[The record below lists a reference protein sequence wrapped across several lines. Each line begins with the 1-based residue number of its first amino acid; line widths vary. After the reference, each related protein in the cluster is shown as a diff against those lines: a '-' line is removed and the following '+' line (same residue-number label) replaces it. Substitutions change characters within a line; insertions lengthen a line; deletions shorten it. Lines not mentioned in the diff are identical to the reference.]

1 MDFLFTIFSFILLI
15 SIIVGIHE
23 LGHFLTARFYDIHVL
38 KFKIGFGKELFS
50 FQDKRNCSYSFGI
63 LPLGGYV
70 QMLGENNPVQEG
82 SEITLVNK
90 KSYLQATPG
99 ERAAVTIAG
108 PLANFILAAFVYF
121 YLAMVGTTQLT
132 AFVGD
137 VITGSPSEEYGI
149 ITKDKIL
156 EVDGESVRVFNDIN
170 LILSKRIG
178 DTGSIGIKYLRNNE
192 EKIVFISVNDWL
204 SENDQTAPSVALGI
218 QPFLP
223 PLVGTLEPNGPAYVH
238 GIKEGDLIQSI
249 NNNDISTWQELSRA
263 LSDLPNQLIDVQILR
278 DQRSQKLMLETS
290 SYLDEEGLSKG
301 RIGILASNN
310 LNQWPDEYIVE
321 KKENLFSAVLVGFQ
335 DTYRY
340 TLLIISSIGKMISG
354 SISAD
359 NLGGPI
365 QISVLAGSAAKAGYV
380 TFLSM
385 VALLSINLGLLNL
398 LPIPILD
405 GGQLVM
411 IGIEKIKGSPVSDMT
426 LEYSMRVGI
435 VLIVSLMIFAFA
447 NDIARLIL
455 L

>member
-1 MDFLFTIFSFILLI
+1 
-15 SIIVGIHE
+15 
-23 LGHFLTARFYDIHVL
+23 
-38 KFKIGFGKELFS
+38 
-50 FQDKRNCSYSFGI
+50 
-63 LPLGGYV
+63 
-70 QMLGENNPVQEG
+70 MLGENNPVQEG

-121 YLAMVGTTQLT
+121 YLAMVGTTQLSS
-132 AFVGD
+132 FVGD
-137 VITGSPSEEYGI
+137 VIAGSPSEEYGI

-178 DTGSIGIKYLRNNE
+178 DTGSIAIKYLRNNE

-263 LSDLPNQLIDVQILR
+263 LSDLPNQLIDIQILR

-290 SYLDEEGLSKG
+290 SYLDEEGVSKG
-301 RIGILASNN
+301 RIGILASND

-380 TFLSM
+380 TFLTM

-447 NDIARLIL
+447 NDIARLI
-455 L
+455 

>member
-1 MDFLFTIFSFILLI
+1 MDILFTILSFILLI

-23 LGHFLTARFYDIHVL
+23 LGHFLTARFYNIHVL

-50 FQDKRNCSYSFGI
+50 FEDKRNCSYSFGI

-70 QMLGENNPVQEG
+70 QMLGENNPVQEE
-82 SEITLVNK
+82 SDIQLQDK

-99 ERAAVTIAG
+99 ERAAVTFAG
-108 PLANFILAAFVYF
+108 PLANFILAALVYF
-121 YLAMVGTTQLT
+121 YLALVGTTQLSS
-132 AFVGD
+132 FVGD
-137 VITGSPSEEYGI
+137 VVPGSLFAEYGI
-149 ITKDKIL
+149 EVKDKIV
-156 EVDGESVRVFNDIN
+156 EVDQQSVTVFNDIN

-178 DTGSIGIKYLRNNE
+178 DTGSINVKYLRSGNE
-192 EKIVFISVNDWL
+192 ESISVPINNWL
-204 SENDQTAPSVALGI
+204 SKNDQTSPSYVLGI

-223 PLVGTLEPNGPAYVH
+223 PIVGKLQDKGPASNF

-249 NNNDISTWQELSRA
+249 NGNAILTWQDLSKN
-263 LSDLPNQLIDVQILR
+263 LSQLPNQLIELQILR
-278 DQRSQKLMLETS
+278 DKTVENLMLETS
-290 SYLDEEGLSKG
+290 SFLDSEGVQKG

-310 LNQWPDEYIVE
+310 LNQWPDEYVVE
-321 KKENLFSAVLVGFQ
+321 KKESFFSALLVGIK

-405 GGQLVM
+405 GGQLLM
-411 IGIEKIKGSPVSDMT
+411 IAIEKMKGSPVSDMT
-426 LEYSMRVGI
+426 LEYSMRVGL
-435 VLIVSLMIFAFA
+435 VLVVSLMIFAFA
-447 NDIARLIL
+447 NDIARLI
-455 L
+455 

>member
-1 MDFLFTIFSFILLI
+1 MDILFTILSFILLI

-23 LGHFLTARFYDIHVL
+23 LGHFLTARFYNIHVL

-50 FQDKRNCSYSFGI
+50 FEDKRNCSYSFGI

-70 QMLGENNPVQEG
+70 QMLGENNPVQEE
-82 SEITLVNK
+82 SDIQLQDK

-99 ERAAVTIAG
+99 ERAAVTFAG
-108 PLANFILAAFVYF
+108 PLANFILAALVYF
-121 YLAMVGTTQLT
+121 YLALVGTTQLSS
-132 AFVGD
+132 FVGD
-137 VITGSPSEEYGI
+137 VVPGSLFAEYGI
-149 ITKDKIL
+149 EVKDKIV
-156 EVDGESVRVFNDIN
+156 EVDQQSVTVFNDIN

-178 DTGSIGIKYLRNNE
+178 DTGSINVKYLRNGNE
-192 EKIVFISVNDWL
+192 ESISVPIKNWL
-204 SENDQTAPSVALGI
+204 SKNDQTSPSYVLGI

-223 PLVGTLEPNGPAYVH
+223 PIVGKLQDKGPASNF

-249 NNNDISTWQELSRA
+249 NGNVILTWQDLSKN
-263 LSDLPNQLIDVQILR
+263 LSQLPNQLIELQILR
-278 DQRSQKLMLETS
+278 DKTVENLMLETS
-290 SYLDEEGLSKG
+290 SFLDSEGVQKG

-310 LNQWPDEYIVE
+310 LNQWPDEYVVE
-321 KKENLFSAVLVGFQ
+321 KKESFFSALLVGIK

-405 GGQLVM
+405 GGQLLM
-411 IGIEKIKGSPVSDMT
+411 IAIEKMKGSPVSDMT
-426 LEYSMRVGI
+426 LEYSMRVGL
-435 VLIVSLMIFAFA
+435 VLVVSLMIFAFA
-447 NDIARLIL
+447 NDIARLI
-455 L
+455 

>member
-121 YLAMVGTTQLT
+121 YLAMVGTTQLSS
-132 AFVGD
+132 FVGD

-204 SENDQTAPSVALGI
+204 SENDQTAPSVALGV

-223 PLVGTLEPNGPAYVH
+223 PLVGTLQPNGPAYVH

-278 DQRSQKLMLETS
+278 DQRSQKLTLETS
-290 SYLDEEGLSKG
+290 SYLDEEGVSKG
-301 RIGILASNN
+301 RIGILASND

-321 KKENLFSAVLVGFQ
+321 KKETLFSAFLVGFQ

-411 IGIEKIKGSPVSDMT
+411 IGIEKIKGSPVSDMI

-447 NDIARLIL
+447 NDIARLI
-455 L
+455 

>member
-223 PLVGTLEPNGPAYVH
+223 PLVGTLQPNGPAYVH

-290 SYLDEEGLSKG
+290 SYLDEEGVSKG
-301 RIGILASNN
+301 RIGILASND

-447 NDIARLIL
+447 NDIARLI
-455 L
+455 

>member
-1 MDFLFTIFSFILLI
+1 MDILFTILSFILLI

-23 LGHFLTARFYDIHVL
+23 LGHFLTARFYNIHVL

-50 FQDKRNCSYSFGI
+50 FEDKRNCSYSFGI

-70 QMLGENNPVQEG
+70 QMLGENNPVQEE
-82 SEITLVNK
+82 SDIQLQDK

-99 ERAAVTIAG
+99 ERAAVTFAG
-108 PLANFILAAFVYF
+108 PLANFILAALVYF
-121 YLAMVGTTQLT
+121 YLALVGTTQLSS
-132 AFVGD
+132 FVGE
-137 VITGSPSEEYGI
+137 VVPGSLFAEYGI
-149 ITKDKIL
+149 EVKDKIV
-156 EVDGESVRVFNDIN
+156 EVEQQSVTVFNDIN

-178 DTGSIGIKYLRNNE
+178 DTGSINVKYLRNGNE
-192 EKIVFISVNDWL
+192 ESISVPIKNWL
-204 SENDQTAPSVALGI
+204 SKNDQTSPSYVLGI

-223 PLVGTLEPNGPAYVH
+223 PIVGKLQDKGPASNF

-249 NNNDISTWQELSRA
+249 NGNVILTWQDLSKN
-263 LSDLPNQLIDVQILR
+263 LSQLPNQLIELQILR
-278 DQRSQKLMLETS
+278 DKTVENLMLETS
-290 SYLDEEGLSKG
+290 SFLDSEGVQKG

-310 LNQWPDEYIVE
+310 LNQWPDEYVVE
-321 KKENLFSAVLVGFQ
+321 KKESFFSALLVGIK

-405 GGQLVM
+405 GGQLLM
-411 IGIEKIKGSPVSDMT
+411 IAIEKMKGSPVSDMT
-426 LEYSMRVGI
+426 LEYSMRVGL
-435 VLIVSLMIFAFA
+435 VLVVSLMIFAFA
-447 NDIARLIL
+447 NDIARLI
-455 L
+455 

>member
-1 MDFLFTIFSFILLI
+1 MDILFTILSFILLI

-23 LGHFLTARFYDIHVL
+23 LGHFLTARFYNIHVL

-50 FQDKRNCSYSFGI
+50 FEDKRNCSYSFGI

-70 QMLGENNPVQEG
+70 QMLGENNPVQEE
-82 SEITLVNK
+82 SDIQLQDK

-99 ERAAVTIAG
+99 ERAAVTFAG
-108 PLANFILAAFVYF
+108 PLANFILAALVYF
-121 YLAMVGTTQLT
+121 YLALVGTTQLSS
-132 AFVGD
+132 FVGD
-137 VITGSPSEEYGI
+137 VVPGSLFAEYGI
-149 ITKDKIL
+149 EVKDKIV
-156 EVDGESVRVFNDIN
+156 EVDQQSVTVFNDIN

-178 DTGSIGIKYLRNNE
+178 DTGSINVKYLRNGNE
-192 EKIVFISVNDWL
+192 ESISVPINNWL
-204 SENDQTAPSVALGI
+204 SKNDQTSPSYVLGI

-223 PLVGTLEPNGPAYVH
+223 PIVGKLQDKGPASNF

-249 NNNDISTWQELSRA
+249 NGNVILTWQDLSKN
-263 LSDLPNQLIDVQILR
+263 LSQLPNQLIELQILR
-278 DQRSQKLMLETS
+278 DKTVENLMLETS
-290 SYLDEEGLSKG
+290 SFLDSEGVQKG

-310 LNQWPDEYIVE
+310 LNQWPDEYVVE
-321 KKENLFSAVLVGFQ
+321 KKESFFSALLVGIK
-335 DTYRY
+335 DTHRY

-405 GGQLVM
+405 GGQLLM
-411 IGIEKIKGSPVSDMT
+411 IAIEKMKGSPVSDMT
-426 LEYSMRVGI
+426 LEYSMRVGL
-435 VLIVSLMIFAFA
+435 VLVVSLMIFAFA
-447 NDIARLIL
+447 NDIARLI
-455 L
+455 

>member
-1 MDFLFTIFSFILLI
+1 MDILFTILSFILLI

-23 LGHFLTARFYDIHVL
+23 LGHFLMARFYNIHVL

-50 FQDKRNCSYSFGI
+50 FEDKRNCSYSFGI

-70 QMLGENNPVQEG
+70 QMLGENNPVQEE
-82 SEITLVNK
+82 SDIQLQDK

-99 ERAAVTIAG
+99 ERAAVTFAG
-108 PLANFILAAFVYF
+108 PLANFILAALVYF
-121 YLAMVGTTQLT
+121 YLALVGTTQLSS
-132 AFVGD
+132 FVGD
-137 VITGSPSEEYGI
+137 VVPGSLFAEYGI
-149 ITKDKIL
+149 EVKDKIV
-156 EVDGESVRVFNDIN
+156 EVDQQSVTVFNDIN

-178 DTGSIGIKYLRNNE
+178 DTGSINVKYLRNGNE
-192 EKIVFISVNDWL
+192 ASISVPINNWL
-204 SENDQTAPSVALGI
+204 SKNDQTSPSYVLGI

-223 PLVGTLEPNGPAYVH
+223 PIVGKLQDKGPASNF

-249 NNNDISTWQELSRA
+249 NGNAILTWQDLSKN
-263 LSDLPNQLIDVQILR
+263 LSQLPNQLIELQILR
-278 DQRSQKLMLETS
+278 DKTVENLMLETS
-290 SYLDEEGLSKG
+290 SFLDSEGVQKG

-310 LNQWPDEYIVE
+310 LNQWPDEYVVE
-321 KKENLFSAVLVGFQ
+321 KKESFFSALLVGIK

-405 GGQLVM
+405 GGQLLM
-411 IGIEKIKGSPVSDMT
+411 IAIEKMKGSPVSDMT
-426 LEYSMRVGI
+426 LEYSMRLGI
-435 VLIVSLMIFAFA
+435 VLVVSLMIFAFA
-447 NDIARLIL
+447 NDIARLI
-455 L
+455 